1 MRTLRLVFLV
11 VTILL
16 VVDSIVQLYLAGVG
30 AFSHDPEEGFSW
42 HGTNGRIVLPI
53 LVLLTILF
61 AALARA
67 GKRTIWLSV
76 ALFGLLVFQTLVF
89 ILTGLIFAVG
99 PDTPNPPIAAVL
111 MVSLHAVG
119 GLAMIWVASLVTR
132 SAAALTRAS
141 EAAAPQT
148 VG

>member
-16 VVDSIVQLYLAGVG
+16 VIDAAVQLYLAAVG
-30 AFSHDPEEGFSW
+30 AFSHDTEEGFSW
-42 HGTNGRIVLPI
+42 HGTNGRLVLPI
-53 LVLLTILF
+53 LVLLTIVF

-76 ALFGLLVFQTLVF
+76 AQIGLLAFQTLIF
-89 ILTGLIFAVG
+89 ILTGVIFGIG
-99 PDTPNPPIAAVL
+99 PDTPQPPLAAVL
-111 MVSLHAVG
+111 LVSLHAVG
-119 GLAMIWVASLVTR
+119 GLAMIWVAWLLAR
-132 SAAALTRAS
+132 RAAELRGAAEPAAARA
-141 EAAAPQT
+141 